1 MLLKWH
7 TTWDKH
13 RFERQT
19 TNDYIFY
26 QFVCLA
32 LAHSFSLSLRAYSHF
47 SKRIIKFEMMSG
59 CLRFVSAALW
69 QHAIMPQRHTNG
81 RQSVCGDSESNKKA
95 GCRSLTTYAIPLQS
109 SSIAHWTD
117 RHTHSTQNTH
127 TRAHRVHT
135 HFINK
140 LQVPGK
146 TLSMH
151 WGSKRT
157 ITILQNNLMII
168 YYYYHWI
175 ISLPSWL
182 LVDDNDDDNDNR
194 AEPMQ
199 INNIRVCYVCYALR
213 PSAAVR
219 LYVCVC
225 ARCAFEFKMANC
237 LSAFCVPLQ
246 LWPRW
251 GSLRSYI
258 FVQYISVSFF
268 FLFCSFW
275 VCESYTARWLTCL
288 PFATSAFGENLWKLP
303 SVSFFFLL

>member
-182 LVDDNDDDNDNR
+182 LVDDNDDDDDNR

-219 LYVCVC
+219 LCVC
-225 ARCAFEFKMANC
+225 ARDVRLSLKWQIVLVHFVCHCNC
-237 LSAFCVPLQ
+237 GRVEALY
-246 LWPRW
+246 
-251 GSLRSYI
+251 GHISLCSI
-258 FVQYISVSFF
+258 
-268 FLFCSFW
+268 FLFLSSFCSVLFECASLIQLVGW
-275 VCESYTARWLTCL
+275 LVCPLLHPHLEKIY
-288 PFATSAFGENLWKLP
+288 ENCRVFP
-303 SVSFFFLL
+303 FFFLL